1 MHEGRGLL
9 DEGWVYSAGCGGSCS
24 THIPRP
30 VPPEARGVVGRD
42 MAGRSPGVVGVPPG
56 ESWSRIRV
64 SLGPFTPVST
74 RTTSQA
80 SPAGTASTRRDSSAG
95 GGCRLNRGLR
105 FPSGTYFADRRL
117 RSYPSHLAESAVLA
131 GEVRPRSGPARRR
144 CGGSPRTC
152 LDGEG
157 RGQTDPHLT
166 SQGGPRVR
174 EPTWGS
180 RWRAAV
186 SRQHA
191 RTCPDGEERP
201 EDCAALSVCPVACPI
216 GSRAPGLTGA

>member
-1 MHEGRGLL
+1 M
-9 DEGWVYSAGCGGSCS
+9 YSAGCGGSCS

-201 EDCAALSVCPVACPI
+201 EDCAAPSVCPVACPI
-216 GSRAPGLTGA
+216 GSRGPGLTGA